1 MNKKIAFVIHN
12 MVLYHTIKNLYN
24 ELIKRQFSVEI
35 FIADNVLEQD
45 WLDMAD
51 DTYNALI
58 NHVRV
63 FKSSEYQ
70 GDEYDV
76 GLYPYLP
83 YQFEVKSKF
92 NIRYQY
98 GIAKPV
104 WNFKA
109 DTLLFDFCL
118 CYGNYDYSFLRHYCQ
133 AQIVGNL
140 KYAHLS
146 SSLLDVRRSSKKTA
160 GDSICVLY
168 LPTYGKESS
177 FDLIINDLLSLP
189 ENCQIKIKLHHGTEF
204 LESRRKEQIRQL
216 PNVQIYGQN
225 DLLEELLLDSDL
237 VISDGSSACFDAI
250 YFCKPL
256 ILAGE
261 CFGDDF
267 YGEEPITKQLFTK
280 YGIVRYNSD
289 ECTLIELVNNTL
301 VDTVYLD
308 KISELREYFFPVRG
322 QQSLD
327 MVIDVINNLT
337 ERNTVEYQSVRK
349 AIQSY
354 IKNSIESSNK
364 LTQETNDA
372 KSLIRAQ
379 KLELESMKMI
389 LDNTQNKLNGVQDEL
404 SGVYNSRGWK
414 FINRLRNLRNLFVK
428 NYK

>member
-12 MVLYHTIKNLYN
+12 MVLYHTIKNLYS
-24 ELIKRQFSVEI
+24 ELIKRQFSVDI
-35 FIADNVLEQD
+35 FIADNVLEPD
-45 WLDMAD
+45 WLEMAE
-51 DTYNALI
+51 DTYNALV

-70 GDEYDV
+70 GNEYDV

-118 CYGNYDYSFLRHYCQ
+118 CYGNYDYSFLSHYCQ
-133 AQIVGNL
+133 AEIVGNL
-140 KYAHLS
+140 KYAHLPS
-146 SSLLDVRRSSKKTA
+146 SSLDIKISSKDI

-177 FDLIINDLLSLP
+177 FDLIINDLLALP
-189 ENCQIKIKLHHGTEF
+189 SNYQIKIKLHHGTEF
-204 LESRRKEQIRQL
+204 LESDRRDVIKEL
-216 PNVQIYGQN
+216 PNVEIYGQN
-225 DLLEELLLDSDL
+225 DLLEELLLDSDV

-261 CFGDDF
+261 YFGDDF

-280 YGIVRYNSD
+280 YGIARYNSD
-289 ECTLIELVNNTL
+289 ECTLMELVNNTL
-301 VDTVYLD
+301 ANKAYLD

-322 QQSLD
+322 QQTLD
-327 MVIDVINNLT
+327 LVLDIINDLT
-337 ERNTVEYQSVRK
+337 KKNTVEYQSIRK

-354 IKNSIESSNK
+354 LKNLIESNNK
-364 LTQETNDA
+364 LSREINDA
-372 KSLIRAQ
+372 KSLIATQ
-379 KLELESMKMI
+379 KLELESMRII
-389 LDNTQNKLNGVQDEL
+389 LENTQNKLSGVQNEL
-404 SGVYNSRGWK
+404 NGIYNSRGWK
-414 FINRLRNLRNLFVK
+414 FINKLRKLRCLFVR